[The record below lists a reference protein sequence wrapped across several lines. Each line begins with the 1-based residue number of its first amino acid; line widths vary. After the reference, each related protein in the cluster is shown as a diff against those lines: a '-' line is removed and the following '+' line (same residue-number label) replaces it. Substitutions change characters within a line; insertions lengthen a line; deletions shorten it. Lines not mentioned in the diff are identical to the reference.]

1 MRILLLCL
9 IAIWFGGVASAER
22 IALLVGN
29 AGYGQEVG
37 ELDNPHND
45 IAAIRSALLDAGF
58 APQNIKVVKDTSRI
72 ELLREVTRFAERA
85 ETLTSNDIAFF
96 YYSGHGARRPLGNG
110 MSLIPTDVRTVDNE
124 DFWFE
129 TIDLNSEIIQTFVG
143 PKGNRSPAAWVVAID
158 ACRNELRLPQRA
170 LGGGSKSFGGVPT
183 TSGMLISFAADT
195 GETAADKVAGST
207 RLSPYAKVLSEELV
221 KPGRSLSGIFNSV
234 RPGVM
239 QLTGRAQQPV
249 ITSKLNTD
257 PVLIGATTA
266 RPGPDPE
273 SSMFLAAQTCA
284 DYRAYKNRYPNGKFK
299 TPADSMLTTLRCT
312 VNPSELPPSIES
324 KTDSAQQ
331 RLKIDSV
338 RPTVKATS
346 LSLQW
351 RKFLADEGF
360 ARVGGLVTQH
370 DGSIWLLG
378 TIIDARRGNQ
388 ISLIQL
394 APDGNVLKEK
404 VLDYVSWRASTSALA
419 VDSDNN
425 LWILGSILIS
435 DTCLE
440 CSLSY
445 GSIVIQVD
453 QNGNTLFEHRFDD
466 HPQYKFSDISVLND
480 GSLFLAGYALSGDE
494 NQFIDAV
501 TAFLDPKSG
510 KVVVREIPG
519 ERNEVV
525 FDSHQL
531 SNGEFLLAGSSSP
544 AKWVSGDIWI
554 VKTDEEGTPLFERR
568 LGENKSDRA
577 TSITESPNGGFWVTG
592 YVDVGYPDNGKAWL
606 GRYDAAGNLLIDKKF
621 GDQFH
626 ANGEG
631 ILPDASGGAWVMAR
645 RGDNNESLYPRVWIF
660 RVDENG
666 DIESEVTFEFESGI
680 ELSAMV
686 PSTDGGVWVAGHG
699 RTTSSGSDRGS
710 VFVAKLAATD

>member
-299 TPADSMLTTLRCT
+299 TPAETILASARCNPGEAETASSISAAEAREAASSGWNAYERKDYSTARALLQKGCDGGDARGCSNLGRIYRDGNGVSKDDARALTLFQKGCDGGVMKSCSDLGVLYDLGTGVTQDYTRARTLY
-312 VNPSELPPSIES
+312 ES
-324 KTDSAQQ
+324 AC
-331 RLKIDSV
+331 
-338 RPTVKATS
+338 
-346 LSLQW
+346 
-351 RKFLADEGF
+351 DEGVSEACINLGVLYHLGNGVTRDYGRARALYQDACEENYAAACSYLGVLYHNGTGAAQNF
-360 ARVGGLVTQH
+360 RRARVFYQQGCD
-370 DGSIWLLG
+370 DGHALG
-378 TIIDARRGNQ
+378 CT
-388 ISLIQL
+388 
-394 APDGNVLKEK
+394 
-404 VLDYVSWRASTSALA
+404 
-419 VDSDNN
+419 
-425 LWILGSILIS
+425 
-435 DTCLE
+435 
-440 CSLSY
+440 
-445 GSIVIQVD
+445 
-453 QNGNTLFEHRFDD
+453 
-466 HPQYKFSDISVLND
+466 
-480 GSLFLAGYALSGDE
+480 
-494 NQFIDAV
+494 
-501 TAFLDPKSG
+501 
-510 KVVVREIPG
+510 
-519 ERNEVV
+519 
-525 FDSHQL
+525 
-531 SNGEFLLAGSSSP
+531 
-544 AKWVSGDIWI
+544 
-554 VKTDEEGTPLFERR
+554 R
-568 LGENKSDRA
+568 LGELVYAGLGGAEDRLSGIA
-577 TSITESPNGGFWVTG
+577 LVREGCAGSFKQACDWLDERE
-592 YVDVGYPDNGKAWL
+592 L
-606 GRYDAAGNLLIDKKF
+606 GR
-621 GDQFH
+621 
-626 ANGEG
+626 
-631 ILPDASGGAWVMAR
+631 
-645 RGDNNESLYPRVWIF
+645 
-660 RVDENG
+660 
-666 DIESEVTFEFESGI
+666 
-680 ELSAMV
+680 
-686 PSTDGGVWVAGHG
+686 
-699 RTTSSGSDRGS
+699 
-710 VFVAKLAATD
+710 